1 MSFLHQLTPILFPFL
16 ILMALALAAPIVR
29 EGYRILRAA
38 RVRLRSRAAQAALDA
53 LTVVV
58 GTAVAAAASEV
69 RDLKDPTKPGSWNAA
84 VARSIRERV
93 IEEVMLLGRDLI
105 AQLRVIGAVDPEAV
119 YELLE
124 RMVEA
129 QVERLRRLDPSSSP
143 TPLLSAD
150 LEEPRPT
157 MAPSPLR
164 ASTIAV
170 GGAPPPPSPSQRGT
184 VRFGAVAVLLALGL
198 GALALGA
205 VLTGCEPIREGVMRI
220 TPGVPSPSP
229 CVPDT
234 QRCEGA
240 VPEVCSQSSMGHTR
254 WWPSLPLRADG
265 TQRVCAGGCSVSDA
279 GIAGCDPVTPAAS
292 LPDNPFAAADGGT
305 R

>member
-1 MSFLHQLTPILFPFL
+1 MSNFIATFGPYLLPLL
-16 ILMALALAAPIVR
+16 LAVALALAAPIVR

-38 RVRLRSRAAQAALDA
+38 RVRVRSRAAQAALDA
-53 LTVVV
+53 LTVVA
-58 GTAVAAAASEV
+58 GTAVAAAADEV
-69 RDLKDPTKPGSWNAA
+69 RSLKDPTKPGTWSRE

-93 IEEVMLLGRDLI
+93 IEEVMRLGRDLI
-105 AQLRVIGAVDPEAV
+105 AQLRAIGVLTPDAV

-124 RMVEA
+124 RLVEA

-170 GGAPPPPSPSQRGT
+170 GGAPPPPSQGQRGT

-205 VLTGCEPIREGVMRI
+205 VLSGCPKVIRE
-220 TPGVPSPSP
+220 
-229 CVPDT
+229 
-234 QRCEGA
+234 
-240 VPEVCSQSSMGHTR
+240 
-254 WWPSLPLRADG
+254 PSLPPPPDGCVAGTTLCHEGAPWRCGPDGHWSQAD
-265 TQRVCAGGCSVSDA
+265 RR
-279 GIAGCDPVTPAAS
+279 CDRLS
-292 LPDNPFAAADGGT
+292 GADGGVGVICCAT
-305 R
+305 PSALRPGALVHACVPSTVCAPEVSR